1 MKVMRNKFIPLI
13 VALVFGSVAAV
24 GFSKMMK
31 AGPQVQTVEVYVAA
45 RAINPAEEITQDA
58 IKLEH
63 WPAEKVPEDAI
74 QDWKAIEGKFAAQRI
89 FAGEMVVGRK
99 LLDEKDSNTISIPR
113 GYNVVTIKADEAN
126 SVGSLVAPGDRV
138 NVIGFFTKSDII
150 PATTT
155 RTILSGIKVFAVD
168 GRTTREE
175 TKEGAATQSA
185 RTVSLLIH
193 SGDAEAWTLAKEL
206 AKISLSLGRPDEGE
220 VDGVMPE
227 GPNPAGQ
234 EFLAWLSEYEISKN
248 ITVSTENSEPVQNIT
263 VQQKEAPAV
272 PTKPAVQHQMV
283 KIGADGRLSVYTWE
297 DGNPVPVVTG
307 NDANPEATASS
318 SAKNEDDQDLGYL
331 NGSDS
336 PLYSDPSKDTSVGV
350 DNYNPF
356 RGMQGSNESEP
367 TQID

>member
-1 MKVMRNKFIPLI
+1 MRNKFIPLI

-31 AGPQVQTVEVYVAA
+31 AGPQVQTIEVYVAA

-113 GYNVVTIKADEAN
+113 GYNVVTLKTDEAN

-150 PATTT
+150 PATST

-175 TKEGAATQSA
+175 TKEGASMQSA

-227 GPNPAGQ
+227 GPNPAGR
-234 EFLAWLSEYEISKN
+234 EFLAWLSEYQTSK
-248 ITVSTENSEPVQNIT
+248 TVTTFSDHSEPIQT
-263 VQQKEAPAV
+263 VVAQKRETPVAPA
-272 PTKPAVQHQMV
+272 KPSVQHQMV
-283 KIGADGRLSVYTWE
+283 KIGSDGKMSVYTWE

-307 NDANPEATASS
+307 SDSKPEQSTTTVGLGTIE
-318 SAKNEDDQDLGYL
+318 EDLSYL

-356 RGMQGSNESEP
+356 RGLQGSDESEP